1 MEELCLCE
9 ETFSAEDYA
18 NKVKEEHLL
27 EAIEHFEE
35 EEAEIEDLLAQDYH
49 RQLHTEE
56 TLAEYIKAIR
66 RVRDILYYLRRRFF
80 DGPEEDQMN
89 DITAALEQTG
99 LKN

>member
-1 MEELCLCE
+1 MEDLCLCE
-9 ETFSAEDYA
+9 EEFSAEDYA

-35 EEAEIEDLLAQDYH
+35 GEAEIEDLLAQDYH

-56 TLAEYIKAIR
+56 TLAEYVNAIR
-66 RVRDILYYLRRRFF
+66 RVREILYYLRRRFF
-80 DGPEEDQMN
+80 DGPEEDEMS
-89 DITAALEQTG
+89 DIISEMQHTS